1 MATMPSKANPKPKI
15 VSIHLVTGHTFR
27 CYTDAMECEL
37 VIFDCDGVLVDSE
50 AIANR
55 CTAEAMTESGV
66 PILAEDALKRF
77 LGGKLTFIQKDV
89 EAMIGRELGEDWVP
103 KIYAKQFA
111 LYRKELRAIP
121 GIDRALSRIADSGTK
136 ICVGS
141 NGPVE
146 KMDVT
151 LGVTNLKRHFEGRIF
166 SADMVGIPK
175 PEPDLYLYCA
185 ERMGVAPENCVVVED
200 SPTGARAGIS
210 AGMRVFGYH
219 ADHGPEGLAAVGVH
233 ELFDDMAKLPEL
245 LGIATPDISSREVG

>member
-1 MATMPSKANPKPKI
+1 
-15 VSIHLVTGHTFR
+15 
-27 CYTDAMECEL
+27 MECDL

-55 CTAEAMTESGV
+55 CTAEAMTQAGV
-66 PILAEDALKRF
+66 PILPEEALKRF

-89 EAMIGRELGEDWVP
+89 EAMIGRELGDDWVP

-121 GIDRALSRIADSGTK
+121 GIDRALTRISDAGKK

-146 KMDVT
+146 KMEVT
-151 LGVTNLKRHFEGRIF
+151 LGVTNLKRHFRGAIF

-175 PEPDLYLYCA
+175 PQPDLYLYCA
-185 ERMGVAPENCVVVED
+185 ERMGVAPERCVVVED
-200 SPTGARAGIS
+200 SPTGARAGIA
-210 AGMRVFGYH
+210 AGMRVFGYS
-219 ADHGPEGLAAVGVH
+219 AAHGPDGLAEVGVH
-233 ELFDDMAKLPEL
+233 ALFDDMADLPGMLGIDAPELPEERF
-245 LGIATPDISSREVG
+245 G

>member
-1 MATMPSKANPKPKI
+1 
-15 VSIHLVTGHTFR
+15 
-27 CYTDAMECEL
+27 MECDL

-55 CTAEAMTESGV
+55 CTAEAITAAGV
-66 PILAEDALKRF
+66 PIEAEEALKRF

-89 EAMIGRELGEDWVP
+89 EAMIGRELGDDWVP
-103 KIYAKQFA
+103 NIYAKQFK

-121 GIDRALSRIADSGTK
+121 GIDSALVKITDAGLK

-151 LGVTNLKRHFEGRIF
+151 LGVTNLKRHFHGRIF

-185 ERMGVAPENCVVVED
+185 ERMGIAPERCVVVED
-200 SPTGARAGIS
+200 SPVGARAGIS
-210 AGMRVFGYH
+210 AGMRVFGYS
-219 ADHGPEGLAAVGVH
+219 AAHGPEGLAAVGVH
-233 ELFDDMAKLPEL
+233 ELFDNMSDLPGL
-245 LGIATPDISSREVG
+245 LGIETPDVPSRDVG

>member
-1 MATMPSKANPKPKI
+1 
-15 VSIHLVTGHTFR
+15 
-27 CYTDAMECEL
+27 MECDL

-55 CTAEAMTESGV
+55 CTAEAISEAGL
-66 PILAEDALKRF
+66 PILPEEALKRF
-77 LGGKLTFIQKDV
+77 LGGKLTFIQKDI
-89 EAMIGRELGEDWVP
+89 EAMLGRELGDDWVP
-103 KIYAKQFA
+103 KIYAKQFE

-121 GIDRALSRIADSGTK
+121 SIDYALTKLSEAGLK

-151 LGVTNLKRHFEGRIF
+151 LGVTNLKRHFNGRVF

-185 ERMGVAPENCVVVED
+185 ERMGVAPERCVVVED
-200 SPTGARAGIS
+200 SPVGARAGLA

-219 ADHGPEGLAAVGVH
+219 AAHGPDVLAEVGVQV
-233 ELFDDMAKLPEL
+233 LFDDMASLPGM
-245 LGIATPDISSREVG
+245 LGIETPDIPDREVG

>member
-1 MATMPSKANPKPKI
+1 M
-15 VSIHLVTGHTFR
+15 TGHISG
-27 CYTDAMECEL
+27 CYTGAMECEL
-37 VIFDCDGVLVDSE
+37 VIFDCDGVLVASE

-55 CTAEAMTESGV
+55 VIAAAMTEAGV
-66 PILAEDALKRF
+66 EIMAEDALKRF

-89 EAMIGRELGEDWVP
+89 EAMLGRELGEDWVP
-103 KIYAKQFA
+103 NIYAKQFK

-121 GIDRALSRIADSGTK
+121 GIDLALSRIADSGTK

-185 ERMGVAPENCVVVED
+185 ERMGVTPERCVVVED
-200 SPTGARAGIS
+200 SPTGARAGIA

-219 ADHGPEGLAAVGVH
+219 ADHGPEGLADVGVH
-233 ELFDDMAKLPEL
+233 ELFDDMARLPEL
-245 LGIATPDISSREVG
+245 LGIATPDIPSREVG

>member
-1 MATMPSKANPKPKI
+1 MTSPVP
-15 VSIHLVTGHTFR
+15 G
-27 CYTDAMECEL
+27 CYTDFMECEL

-55 CTAEAMTESGV
+55 CTAEAMTEAGV
-66 PILAEDALKRF
+66 PILAEDALKQF

-111 LYRKELRAIP
+111 LYRKELRAIA
-121 GIDRALSRIADSGTK
+121 GIDRTLAVIADAGMK

-151 LGVTNLKRHFEGRIF
+151 LGVTNLKRHFNGRIF

-185 ERMGVAPENCVVVED
+185 ERMRVAPERCVVVED
-200 SPTGARAGIS
+200 SPVGARAGIA

-219 ADHGPEGLAAVGVH
+219 GPHDPEGLAAVGVH
-233 ELFDDMAKLPEL
+233 ELFGDMTELPGL
-245 LGIATPDISSREVG
+245 LGIANPDIPSREVG